1 MVPGDRVRLLAAVI
15 ESGRASDQPRTGVAL
30 IGSTGSIGTQTLD
43 VLSQF
48 PDRFDL
54 VAIAAGSN
62 LELLADQ
69 IDRFAPTLA
78 VHNAPETPFPRLR
91 PGTRY
96 ECGEAALIEAVTHP
110 DVDVVVIASA
120 GHAALKPAYEA
131 ILAGKAIA
139 LANKEIIVCGGQIIM
154 PLVHERG
161 VSLRPVDSEHSAIW
175 QSMGQAKT
183 REISRL
189 ILTASG
195 GPFRTTPLAELAAM
209 TVADALRHPT
219 WSMGDK
225 ITIDSATM
233 ANKGLELIEARWL
246 FDIDPNRIEAMIHPQ
261 SIIHSLV
268 EFVDGSQLAQLSWP
282 DMKLPIQLALTYP
295 DRLPNV
301 HRQLDLSSM
310 GTLEFAPLDDDR
322 FPAFRMAREAISAG
336 GSYPTAYS
344 IADELAVE
352 AFLHGKIGFTDIAG
366 TLERSLERHELHD
379 VSTLDA
385 VLASVQ
391 LEKQRA
397 AAIVEEIATARER

>member
-1 MVPGDRVRLLAAVI
+1 MIPVGDTGDR
-15 ESGRASDQPRTGVAL
+15 PRTGVAL

-48 PDRFDL
+48 PAQFEL
-54 VAIAAGSN
+54 VTIAAGSN
-62 LELLADQ
+62 LALLADQ
-69 IDRFAPTLA
+69 VDQFTPRLA
-78 VHNAPETPFPRLR
+78 VHNQPDGLMPRQR

-96 ECGEAALIEAVTHP
+96 ACGEAALIEAVTHP
-110 DVDVVVIASA
+110 DVEIVVIASA

-139 LANKEIIVCGGQIIM
+139 LANKELIVCAGQIIM
-154 PLVHERG
+154 PLIRERG

-175 QSMGQAKT
+175 QSLGQAKT
-183 REISRL
+183 KEISRL

-195 GPFRTTPLAELAAM
+195 GPFRNTPVSELEAM
-209 TVADALRHPT
+209 TVADALKHPT

-246 FDIDPNRIEAMIHPQ
+246 FDVEPARIEAVVHPE

-282 DMKLPIQLALTYP
+282 DMRLPIQLALTYP
-295 DRLPNV
+295 ARLPNQ
-301 HRQLDLSSM
+301 HRQLDLAAVGS
-310 GTLEFAPLDDDR
+310 LEFAPLEDER
-322 FPAFRMAREAISAG
+322 FPAFRLARESVAAG

-344 IADELAVE
+344 IADEFAVA
-352 AFLHGKIGFTDIAG
+352 AFLRGEIGFTDISRALAI
-366 TLERSLERHELHD
+366 TLDRHETLD
-379 VSTLDA
+379 VTTLDA
-385 VLASVQ
+385 VLDAVQ
-391 LEKQRA
+391 LEHARA
-397 AAIVEEIATARER
+397 KSIIGELARGRAQ